1 MSPTKREA
9 KQSYELIQI
18 SRVSKRS
25 HHAQII
31 LLLQRNQ
38 IKDIENVQIKKKK
51 YLENLLIRLTSTIQF

>member
-38 IKDIENVQIKKKK
+38 IKDIENVQIKKK